1 MLLNPTCWLFK
12 LRHMMWH
19 KQRLAK
25 VYEFNPMGA
34 DRVQVFFSKREAVSS
49 SSHPPPPFDL
59 WHFSHHVNGRKE
71 VQDMKQITGWA
82 EAPALQWRC
91 LFSLSLLL
99 EEMVPSPETDLP
111 CSFVTQVT
119 GTLLADTCQR
129 RLRRSQWER
138 WRPDCENFDATR
150 LQEVPP
156 NNHINGRQ
164 WA

>member
-49 SSHPPPPFDL
+49 SFPPFDL

-91 LFSLSLLL
+91 LFFSLSFARGNGPFPWNRPTLQLCHPGDRDIVSRYL
-99 EEMVPSPETDLP
+99 PEEATAVPVREMAPWLWELWRDQTARGT
-111 CSFVTQVT
+111 TQ
-119 GTLLADTCQR
+119 
-129 RLRRSQWER
+129 
-138 WRPDCENFDATR
+138 
-150 LQEVPP
+150 
-156 NNHINGRQ
+156 
-164 WA
+164 